1 LATLFTSIFSNIK
14 LIIEIIPNISG
25 KAIAIDIAPQIDI
38 STIIELPTALKQPF
52 EN

>member
-1 LATLFTSIFSNIK
+1 MFSSIK
-14 LIIEIIPNISG
+14 VIIEIIPKISG

-38 STIIELPTALKQPF
+38 SIMIELLTALKQPF